1 MWRKNS
7 ISVDGTMDDLD
18 NDEKGTTLKTEFSA
32 TCRFSRN
39 FDRSDGGLNTE
50 IAGSASSKTPFR
62 IRKLSV
68 AMVLIQFIDV

>member
-18 NDEKGTTLKTEFSA
+18 NDEKGTTLKTEFFA
-32 TCRFSRN
+32 ICRFN
-39 FDRSDGGLNTE
+39 RSDGGLNTE
-50 IAGSASSKTPFR
+50 ITGSASSKTPFR